1 MTVLETPD
9 GRTLLYDAGSIRA
22 PGVVSCQALA
32 RSWPAVDNP
41 YEAGG
46 ARFLPTWKHGAV
58 AFRSHDS
65 GLVVETFLTRERF
78 VLHTPR

>member
-1 MTVLETPD
+1 MAPHHGSRRL
-9 GRTLLYDAGSIRA
+9 DAKGLMGKTKPA
-22 PGVVSCQALA
+22 AVVSSQARPTSRPPEA
-32 RSWPAVDNP
+32 DP

-58 AFRSHDS
+58 TFRSHAS

-78 VLHTPR
+78 VLRAGR